1 MKVIM
6 IYGSRWLLSHLCGY
20 NNNSNTVREIRGHS
34 HSPEFSMNFMS
45 SVFGMELW
53 KLLRRWNAVHDTAS
67 KILKFVKDT

>member
-6 IYGSRWLLSHLCGY
+6 IYDNRWLLSHLSGY

-34 HSPEFSMNFMS
+34 HSPEFSKNFMS

-53 KLLRRWNAVHDTAS
+53 KLLQRWNAVHDTVG
-67 KILKFVKDT
+67 KNTKVR